1 MRPQRRPRV
10 AAAYARHLAPL
21 QKTLTFSHRA
31 ARAFYAQ
38 PERGFKAMRLPF
50 MRSLILKTYA
60 DGLPQTGLITA
71 LGKLTT

>member
-1 MRPQRRPRV
+1 MVGLGEEPAV
-10 AAAYARHLAPL
+10 AAVYARHLSPL
-21 QKTLTFSHRA
+21 LQTLTFSHRA

-60 DGLPQTGLITA
+60 DGLPHTSLLTVLA
-71 LGKLTT
+71 KLV